1 MKISLL
7 PLAALALPATALAI
21 PLTALAQASSGSE
34 QTSSADRA
42 RSNSLSVT
50 LPDGITASML
60 GKRDAQMI
68 AVQTMLDRSRHSPGV
83 VDGYGGGNTRRAID
97 AYRRANG
104 LGSGG
109 NVDGDLLRSLLD
121 TQGGDVFQTYTIS
134 SEDVNR
140 SWTDVPADF
149 EAKAELDSLGY
160 ESAQEM
166 LAERFHMDADFLAA
180 LNPGVDFSRAGQT
193 INVIAKGD
201 ETLNADVA
209 RIEIRKGQNSV
220 VAMDASGKIVA
231 SYPATIGSGEFPS
244 PSGSMTV
251 VAVAPAPKYYFSP
264 EGREWGPDRNLTI
277 AAGPNN
283 PVGGTWI
290 DLSKEGYGIHGS
302 PDPKMVGKR
311 NSHGCVRLTNWD
323 AEELSK
329 AVSQGVTVVFT

>member
-1 MKISLL
+1 MKIILL
-7 PLAALALPATALAI
+7 PFAALALPATALAQS
-21 PLTALAQASSGSE
+21 PSGPE
-34 QTSSADRA
+34 FNNPADRSQ
-42 RSNSLSVT
+42 SNSLSVT
-50 LPDGITASML
+50 LPDGITPDML
-60 GKRDAQMI
+60 GKRSAQMI

-83 VDGYGGGNTRRAID
+83 VDGYNGENTRRAIR

-104 LGSGG
+104 VGSGG
-109 NVDGDLLRSLLD
+109 SIDGDLLRSLLE
-121 TQGGDVFQTYTIS
+121 TQGGDVFQTYTITS
-134 SEDVNR
+134 DDVNR
-140 SWTDVPADF
+140 NFTNIPADF
-149 EAKAELDSLGY
+149 EAKAELDSLNY

-180 LNPGVDFSRAGQT
+180 MNPGVDFSRAGQT

-209 RIEIRKGQNSV
+209 RIEVRKDENSV
-220 VAMDASGKIVA
+220 VAMNSAGEMVA

-244 PSGSMTV
+244 PNGNMTV
-251 VAVAPAPKYYFSP
+251 AAVAPAPKYYFSP
-264 EGREWGPDRNLTI
+264 EGREWGPDRKLTI

-323 AEELSK
+323 AEELAN

>member
-1 MKISLL
+1 MKTILL
-7 PLAALALPATALAI
+7 PLAALALPATALA
-21 PLTALAQASSGSE
+21 QSVSGPE
-34 QTSSADRA
+34 LNNSADRSQ
-42 RSNSLSVT
+42 SNSLSVT
-50 LPDGITASML
+50 LPDGITSSML

-83 VDGYGGGNTRRAID
+83 VDGYNGENTRRAIS

-104 LGSGG
+104 IGSGG
-109 NVDGDLLRSLLD
+109 SIDGDLLRSLLE
-121 TQGGDVFQTYTIS
+121 TQGGDVFQTYTITS
-134 SEDVNR
+134 DDLNR
-140 SWTDVPADF
+140 SFTDVPADF

-180 LNPGVDFSRAGQT
+180 MNPGVDFSRAGQT

-209 RIEIRKGQNSV
+209 RIEVRKNENSV
-220 VAMDASGKIVA
+220 VAMNSAGEMVA

-244 PSGSMTV
+244 PSGNMTV
-251 VAVAPAPKYYFSP
+251 AAIAPAPKYYFSP
-264 EGREWGPDRNLTI
+264 EGREWGPDRKLTI

-323 AEELSK
+323 AEELAK

>member
-1 MKISLL
+1 MKKIFL
-7 PLAALALPATALAI
+7 PLAALALPAVAF
-21 PLTALAQASSGSE
+21 AQSPSGSE
-34 QTSSADRA
+34 QNQAADRA
-42 RSNSLSVT
+42 QSNALSVT
-50 LPDGITASML
+50 LPDGVTSSML
-60 GKRDAQMI
+60 GKRDVQMI

-134 SEDVNR
+134 SDDVNQ
-140 SWTDVPADF
+140 TFVNVPADF

-201 ETLNADVA
+201 ETLNADVS
-209 RIEIRKGQNSV
+209 RIEIRKNQNSV
-220 VAMDASGKIVA
+220 VALNSAGEVVA

-251 VAVAPAPKYYFSP
+251 AAIAPAPKYYFSP
-264 EGREWGPDRNLTI
+264 EGRDWGPDRNLTI

-323 AEELSK
+323 AEELAK
-329 AVSQGVTVVFT
+329 AVSQGVSVVFT